1 VSAPLSGA
9 PSSAAVDEAAS
20 QRAVIR
26 ALADPAFYPHRP
38 THVEHVQTHISH
50 VFLAGPY
57 VFKLK
62 KAVRFPFLDFS
73 TRALRLHFCREE
85 LRLNR
90 RLSPAV
96 YLDVVPITRRP
107 DGSLELGGPGAAID
121 YVLRMRRLPSDRLLP
136 ALLARDAVTPAMM
149 TELAQHLA
157 AFHAAAPTGA
167 AVDPHASPEAVR
179 TRWSDTIAI
188 IAPFAGTAIPRELQA
203 ILADF
208 GPRFI
213 AHHETL
219 LRARQAERR
228 IRDGHGDLH
237 AEHVCFVDAAAP
249 AAVEDGDALPPGIYV
264 FDCLEFS
271 LPLRCTDVVAEIAFL
286 TMDLEMR
293 GRRELG
299 ACFADAYADAAGDA
313 RVPTLLPFYASAR
326 ACVRAEVECLTSR
339 APDLDDARRAAAAAR
354 AARYAELAVRCAWR
368 AQGPLL
374 IACTGLSGTGKSTLA
389 AGLAAAMDATVIRT
403 DVLRKR
409 VAADASLDAGAYT
422 AEARGRVYATLA
434 SDADAMLGAG
444 RRVIADA
451 TFLRRRDR
459 DRLRAVARR
468 RSVPYVFVE
477 CVADPDRVRQRLDA
491 RTSDDVSDARWDT
504 YGAQQEEAEPIDATE
519 PTLRVRTDA
528 TPADVQMGA
537 LLRLWQWRASC
548 AAPRA

>member
-1 VSAPLSGA
+1 M
-9 PSSAAVDEAAS
+9 DEAAS

-26 ALADPAFYPHRP
+26 ALADAAFYSHRP

-73 TRALRLHFCREE
+73 TLAQRLHFCREE

-96 YLDVVPITRRP
+96 YLDVVPITRRT
-107 DGSLELGGPGAAID
+107 DGSLELDGTGEAID
-121 YVLRMRRLPSDRLLP
+121 YVLQMRRLPSDRLLP
-136 ALLARDAVTPAMM
+136 SLLARDAVTPAMM
-149 TELAQHLA
+149 TALAHRLA
-157 AFHAAAPTGA
+157 AFHAEAPTGA
-167 AVDPHASPEAVR
+167 EVDRHASPEAVR
-179 TRWSDTIAI
+179 TRWSDTIGI
-188 IAPFAGTAIPRELQA
+188 LEPFAGTVVPRELHA

-213 AHHETL
+213 AQHEAL
-219 LRARQAERR
+219 LRQRQVEQR
-228 IRDGHGDLH
+228 IREGHGDLH

-249 AAVEDGDALPPGIYV
+249 ASVDGSDALPTGIYV

-271 LPLRCTDVVAEIAFL
+271 MPLRCTDVVAEIAFL

-293 GRRELG
+293 GHRQLG
-299 ACFADAYADAAGDA
+299 AHFADAYAAAAGDP

-339 APDLDDARRAAAAAR
+339 APDLDDALRTAAAER
-354 AARYAELAVRCAWR
+354 AVRYAELAVRCAWR
-368 AQGPLL
+368 AQGPMV
-374 IACTGLSGTGKSTLA
+374 IACMGLSGTGKSTLA
-389 AGLAAAMDATVIRT
+389 AGIALALDATVVRT

-409 VAADASLDAGAYT
+409 SSVERGALQSDAVAYT
-422 AEARGRVYATLA
+422 AEARAKVYTTLA
-434 SDADAMLGAG
+434 SETDALLGAG
-444 RRVIADA
+444 RTVIADA

-459 DRLRAVARR
+459 DRLREVAHRR
-468 RSVPYVFVE
+468 GVPCVFVE
-477 CVADPDRVRQRLDA
+477 SVADPEQVRQRLDA
-491 RTSDDVSDARWDT
+491 RTIDDVSDARWDT
-504 YGAQQEEAEPIDATE
+504 YVAQQDEAEPLDPRE
-519 PTLRVRTDA
+519 PTLRLRTDGA
-528 TPADVQMGA
+528 TADVQMTA

-548 AAPRA
+548 DAPHV